1 MDRKGKAKA
10 CLECTQKC
18 LLVHGNKT
26 SSSPLVSS
34 FFKVMIGDRYSE
46 ALFLPPKF
54 APRVSELIG
63 QKVLLED
70 SIEQRW
76 EVTLCNLSG
85 SFAFRQGWNAF
96 SLHHGLEIGDFVTFH
111 YIIGSHFVV
120 KIYTKTGCEKLDFP
134 DRNQR
139 RRSRTTRK
147 YFSKDGQCHTT
158 DRGSMNKQGS
168 SASVISGS
176 DVQIS
181 QGQPEVNDLEKAIS
195 KFTSDCGNC
204 KERPQ
209 ALPKSEY
216 LEEPYYIIDRDLRDI
231 QGEDRG
237 PLFDLSC
244 FEMLGN
250 NCSADK
256 SNKITNGDERHPYC
270 ADISLK
276 SQIEDVLVKKDPVD
290 KMVVDRVVASD
301 ASDFGLMEN
310 NNDFQKMD
318 KKETVSK
325 KICCNSKI
333 PGHLSS
339 ATAVE
344 PKKNARNRS
353 NRLNGPFTRCHI
365 AEEGSKAQSRS
376 HAEIGQVMASHK
388 YEGGQLKFAGN
399 FKESRIPVSTR
410 IQNCQLGGRLNIV
423 KKEPI
428 EMTPEFC
435 TDGEKIQDIYGKL
448 PQVVKVENG
457 QSSDVMVKENP
468 IQLVKSE
475 TLDLVPISSSPATS
489 ISCEIIASA
498 NQPYLELPTRLPT
511 SLTQGIKKE
520 G

>member
-10 CLECTQKC
+10 CSECTQKC

-76 EVTLCNLSG
+76 E
-85 SFAFRQGWNAF
+85 
-96 SLHHGLEIGDFVTFH
+96 
-111 YIIGSHFVV
+111 
-120 KIYTKTGCEKLDFP
+120 IYTKTGCEKLDFP

-147 YFSKDGQCHTT
+147 YFSKDGQCRTT

-168 SASVISGS
+168 STSVISGS

-301 ASDFGLMEN
+301 ASDFARFLGI
-310 NNDFQKMD
+310 
-318 KKETVSK
+318 S
-325 KICCNSKI
+325 
-333 PGHLSS
+333 HLQL
-339 ATAVE
+339 
-344 PKKNARNRS
+344 PLNPKNARNRS

-376 HAEIGQVMASHK
+376 HAEICQVMASHK

-423 KKEPI
+423 KTEPI

-435 TDGEKIQDIYGKL
+435 TDGEKIQDIYGSNFASLTSSWKL

-498 NQPYLELPTRLPT
+498 NQPYLELPTCLPT

-520 G
+520 GKVVVLRDPAA